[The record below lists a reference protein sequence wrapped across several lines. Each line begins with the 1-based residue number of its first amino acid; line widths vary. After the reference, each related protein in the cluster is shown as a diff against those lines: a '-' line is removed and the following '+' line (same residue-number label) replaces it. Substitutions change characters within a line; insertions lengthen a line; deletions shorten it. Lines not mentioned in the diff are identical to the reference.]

1 MARRRTLL
9 IAILIYLLVLIGLTI
24 LDGAL
29 IALAMPLVLYLAAA
43 VRFDLPE
50 IQLNIQRKLSS
61 SYLSPDK
68 PATVTLS
75 IRNQGSPLEELVIS
89 DVVPAGLEVKGDTSV
104 LLSLPVGAEYS
115 LSYQIRGPRG
125 SYQFSN
131 IHCLVREA
139 FGLIKRELHVQE
151 PSRLSILPKVWSLR
165 PIQIRPR
172 RTRGFAGPIP
182 SNKAGSGTDFFGV
195 REYHTGDPRRWINW
209 RISARYPNR
218 LFSNEFEK
226 ERIADV
232 GLILDAR
239 QRTNINAADES
250 LFEHAIRATAALA
263 SAFLKEGNRVGL
275 LIYGRGLERTHPG
288 YGKQQRQSILQSL
301 SHAQVGDSLVFDN
314 LDYLPTRFFPS
325 ESQIVLVSPL
335 CQDDPPVLTRI
346 RARGYSVLVISPDP
360 VDFEARII
368 KAREGNFVGT
378 ARDLAEL
385 ERGLWIKTL
394 RRVGIPVVNWK
405 ITDPLD
411 NAIQH
416 TLNRVPSGH
425 RYGQNRQR

>member
-1 MARRRTLL
+1 MAHRRTLL
-9 IAILIYLLVLIGLTI
+9 IAVLTYLLVLMGLLI

-29 IALAMPLVLYLAAA
+29 IALALPLVLYLAAT
-43 VRFDLPE
+43 VQFDLPE
-50 IQLNIQRKLSS
+50 LQVTLSRRLSNHYQLPN
-61 SYLSPDK
+61 K
-68 PATVTLS
+68 PATVTLE
-75 IRNQGSPLEELVIS
+75 IKNRGTALEEIVIA
-89 DVVPAGLEVKGDTSV
+89 DVVPPGLEVEGDTSV
-104 LLSLPVGAEYS
+104 LMSLPEGAGYS
-115 LSYQIRGPRG
+115 LTYQVKGPRG
-125 SYQFSN
+125 TYQFGS
-131 IHCLVREA
+131 IRCLVRET
-139 FGLIKRELHVQE
+139 FGLIKEDFRVQR
-151 PSRLSILPKVWSLR
+151 SARLSVLPEVWNLR
-165 PIQIRPR
+165 PIEIRPR

-182 SNKAGSGTDFFGV
+182 SGKSGSGTDFFGV

-218 LFSNEFEK
+218 LFSNEFEQ

-239 QRTNINAADES
+239 QRTNVSASNQS

-263 SAFLKEGNRVGL
+263 SAFLEDGNRVGL

-288 YGKQQRQSILQSL
+288 YGKQQRRSIMQALA
-301 SHAQVGDSLVFDN
+301 HAQVGDSLVFDN

-360 VDFEARII
+360 VDFEARVLESQD
-368 KAREGNFVGT
+368 RDFVPI

-405 ITDPLD
+405 VIDPLD
-411 NAIQH
+411 NAIH
-416 TLNRVPSGH
+416 STLQRVPLGH
-425 RYGQNRQR
+425 LHGQNRPR